1 MDLEIVGRHALFFD
15 DDSMATFVNS
25 PTALVDWNS
34 LFIDRYDVRHLLS
47 SLPPPRP
54 KRRRPISDDPDL
66 DADLDHERY
75 LDLPADSPSP
85 SHDES
90 DINDGSASTN
100 ADGFRAVPYSYGSS
114 SDFSDQKTADM
125 ESGFNP
131 PFPVPDYL
139 LQHLVS
145 YCFGR
150 LFPLEICGLW
160 SLIWY

>member
-1 MDLEIVGRHALFFD
+1 MKLKDSVLGNIFSPIVL
-15 DDSMATFVNS
+15 
-25 PTALVDWNS
+25 LVY
-34 LFIDRYDVRHLLS
+34 LFIPFS
-47 SLPPPRP
+47 SLYCSWYAEL
-54 KRRRPISDDPDL
+54 IIFFS
-66 DADLDHERY
+66 Y
-75 LDLPADSPSP
+75 FCTT
-85 SHDES
+85 
-90 DINDGSASTN
+90 DINDGSASAN

-114 SDFSDQKTADM
+114 SDFGDQKTADM